1 MYGRCNKAAEYRRNR
16 TLLGGFQ
23 FEVEHGADEV
33 WELGISFG
41 STGNGIK
48 RCLRIRLSAAGRCI
62 GRRTVSTAGELGEV
76 TFAVMGIEG
85 LSFFM
90 GIEVWD
96 VVELLVEDLLLRR
109 TVRLGRLEDLGGT
122 QTCLAPAVVVGE
134 FGSFSGSL
142 LPIARVLDLIGFLP
156 AFVDDTTAFVAVL
169 LLTVDDAFAF
179 ECAVEFGDG
188 GFEYYKC
195 HII

>member
-1 MYGRCNKAAEYRRNR
+1 M
-16 TLLGGFQ
+16 
-23 FEVEHGADEV
+23 
-33 WELGISFG
+33 FG

-48 RCLRIRLSAAGRCI
+48 RRLRVGLGAAGRCI

-76 TFAVMGIEG
+76 AFMVMGIEG
-85 LSFFM
+85 AGFFK
-90 GIEVWD
+90 GVEVGD
-96 VVELLVEDLLLRR
+96 VVELLVENLLLGE
-109 TVRLGRLEDLGGT
+109 TFRLCGLENLRGT
-122 QTCLAPAVVVGE
+122 QTSLAPAVVVGE
-134 FGSFSGSL
+134 FGSLCGSL
-142 LPIARVLDLIGFLP
+142 LPVARVLDLIGFLP
-156 AFVDDTTAFVAVL
+156 AFVDDTTAFIAVL

>member
-1 MYGRCNKAAEYRRNR
+1 M
-16 TLLGGFQ
+16 
-23 FEVEHGADEV
+23 
-33 WELGISFG
+33 
-41 STGNGIK
+41 
-48 RCLRIRLSAAGRCI
+48 
-62 GRRTVSTAGELGEV
+62 
-76 TFAVMGIEG
+76 VMGIEG
-85 LSFFM
+85 MGFF
-90 GIEVWD
+90 GTVVVGD
-96 VVELLVEDLLLRR
+96 VVELLVEDLLLCE
-109 TVRLGRLEDLGGT
+109 TIRLCGLEDLSST
-122 QTCLAPAVVVGE
+122 QASLAPTVVVGE

-156 AFVDDTTAFVAVL
+156 AFVDDATAFVSVL

>member
-23 FEVEHGADEV
+23 FKVEHGADEV
-33 WELGISFG
+33 GELGVSFG

-48 RCLRIRLSAAGRCI
+48 RCLRVGLSAAGWCI
-62 GRRTVSTAGELGEV
+62 ECRTVSTAGELGEV

-85 LSFFM
+85 LGFF
-90 GIEVWD
+90 GGVEVRN
-96 VVELLVEDLLLRR
+96 VVELLVEDLLLCE
-109 TVRLGRLEDLGGT
+109 TVGLCGLEDLSST
-122 QTCLAPAVVVGE
+122 QTRLAPAVVVGE
-134 FGSFSGSL
+134 FSSLSGSL
-142 LPIARVLDLIGFLP
+142 LPIARVLDLIGFLSTL
-156 AFVDDTTAFVAVL
+156 VDDTTAFVAVL

-179 ECAVEFGDG
+179 KCAVEFGDG

>member
-1 MYGRCNKAAEYRRNR
+1 MEYRRNR

-33 WELGISFG
+33 GELGVSFG

-48 RCLRIRLSAAGRCI
+48 RCLRVGLGAAGWCI
-62 GRRTVSTAGELGEV
+62 GCRTVSTAGELGEV
-76 TFAVMGIEG
+76 TFAVMGLEG

-156 AFVDDTTAFVAVL
+156 TFVDDTTAFVAVL

-179 ECAVEFGDG
+179 ECAMEFGDG

-195 HII
+195 HIL